1 MLQQDFN
8 MRKLSSTFEEKGEED
23 EEDEYGEDKGSRPR
37 KIFQHL
43 RFISQ
48 KEVLQTADQI
58 SPVTISEKEKF

>member
-1 MLQQDFN
+1 MQYVERNLHGPNQNFN
-8 MRKLSSTFEEKGEED
+8 EI
-23 EEDEYGEDKGSRPR
+23 DKGAVPR

-58 SPVTISEKEKF
+58 SPVTMKQNFNDCRVEF